1 MSGNKAGAPALIV
14 TLAFLLVST
23 LLQQSANPRY
33 SRFRTADSF
42 GLLPMWSF
50 FAPTPARHDLY
61 ILWRFFDVHGRPG
74 EWRQLCDPA
83 AQRWYQILF
92 YPGRRHSKII
102 FDLVQD
108 LQRSLATGHE
118 KTVTSDGAYVA
129 IKNFARRQ
137 AQRERQDETRFQLCA
152 IKDAGFD
159 EEEQPEVMFLSK
171 QYQIDLEG
179 THGTR

>member
-1 MSGNKAGAPALIV
+1 MRGKKPAAPVLVA
-14 TLAFLLVST
+14 AFAVLLVST

-33 SRFRTADSF
+33 SRFRTADPF

-50 FAPTPARHDLY
+50 FAPNPARHDMY
-61 ILWRFFDVHGRPG
+61 ILWRFFDTNGTPS

-83 AQRWYQILF
+83 DQKWYQVLF

-118 KTVTSDGAYVA
+118 GTVTSDGAYIA
-129 IKNFARRQ
+129 IKNFTRRR
-137 AQRERQDETRFQLCA
+137 AQRERRNETRFQLCA

-159 EEEQPEVMFLSK
+159 EEEDPEVMFLSK
-171 QYQIDLEG
+171 QYQIELGETNG
-179 THGTR
+179 TD